1 MAELKK
7 VARGKSAF
15 TGYEDKVTTNH
26 TCTTPESNTDE
37 GVWQVTVGG
46 FPIAYDTARVRQHD
60 IKIGKN
66 CTPHAPTIKATC
78 QSVLVGTPEEV
89 LRPIAREDD
98 KTIEGNTGDPFPGGG
113 ELAPD
118 VVGPVQQSGVLVG
131 V

>member
-15 TGYEDKVTTNH
+15 TGYMDKVTTNH
-26 TCTTPESNTDE
+26 GCTTPESNTSE

-46 FPIAYDTARVRQHD
+46 FPIAYDTARVREHD

-66 CTPHAPTIKATC
+66 CIPHAPTIKATC

-89 LRPIAREDD
+89 LKPIAREDD
-98 KTIEGNTGDPFPGGG
+98 KTLDGNTGDPFPGSGG
-113 ELAPD
+113 LAPD
-118 VVGPVQQSGVLVG
+118 VVGPVQQSGVWVG